1 MVVVRLLS
9 LRTVSCGTSTAPLD
23 VGAPGSSLGGRMVG
37 LGLGLGAEAE
47 AEPRADDCM
56 PVLRA
61 LCIEPCEGASWSMMD
76 RTHDQS

>member
-23 VGAPGSSLGGRMVG
+23 VGAPGSSLGGCMVG
-37 LGLGLGAEAE
+37 LRLEAE